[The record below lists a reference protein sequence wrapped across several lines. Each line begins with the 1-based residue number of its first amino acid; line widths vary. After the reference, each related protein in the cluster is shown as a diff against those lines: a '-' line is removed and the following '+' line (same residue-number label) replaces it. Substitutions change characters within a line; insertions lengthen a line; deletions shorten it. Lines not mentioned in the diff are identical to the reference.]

1 MSFRITGL
9 SPEPFIHLY
18 GMDDATLRAQ
28 GVEPCIADSAPGYP
42 DRITLCDAQPGQRV
56 LLLNFVHQPADNP
69 YRASHAIFVLEGA
82 TRAHDAVDRVPQA
95 LRVRPLSL
103 RAFDRD
109 DRMVDAD
116 IVDGIAL
123 EGLIERLLGQPRVA
137 YAHAH
142 YARRGCYAALI
153 TRA

>member
-1 MSFRITGL
+1 MNFRITGL
-9 SPEPFIHLY
+9 SPELFVGLY
-18 GMDDATLRAQ
+18 GMDDATLRAR
-28 GVEPCIADSAPGYP
+28 GIEPCIADTAPGFP
-42 DRITLCDAQPGQRV
+42 DRITLCDAQPGQRL
-56 LLLNFVHQPADNP
+56 LLLNFLHQPADNP

-82 TRAHDAVDRVPQA
+82 TRAYDAVDRVPQA

-103 RAFDRD
+103 RAFDSD

-116 IVDGIAL
+116 IVDGVAV

-137 YAHAH
+137 YVHAH

-153 TRA
+153 RRA